1 MKPAEMRARWPDA
14 GPCPP
19 GDASRRL
26 RCILAP
32 MSSPKPSLLT
42 PGEYLELER
51 KSEIR
56 SEYIAGHMFAMSGA
70 SRRHGLIAGNLF
82 REISSQLRGR
92 DCEAQINDMR
102 VKVSPTG
109 MYTYPDIVVVCGEAR
124 FEDALI
130 DTLLNPTV
138 IVEVLSE
145 STEAY
150 DRGEKF
156 AHYRRLETL
165 REYVLVAQDKIRI
178 EHFRRV
184 GDEWILS
191 EATVAHA
198 TLTLASIDC
207 HIEVAAVYEKVNF
220 DSGQVS

>member
-1 MKPAEMRARWPDA
+1 
-14 GPCPP
+14 
-19 GDASRRL
+19 
-26 RCILAP
+26 

-70 SRRHGLIAGNLF
+70 SRRHSLIAINF
-82 REISSQLRGR
+82 IRELSTQLRGR
-92 DCEAQINDMR
+92 NCEAHAIDMR

-109 MYTYPDIVVVCGEAR
+109 MYTYPDIVAVCGEAV
-124 FEDALI
+124 FEDEHV
-130 DTLLNPTV
+130 DTLINPTV

-178 EHFRRV
+178 EHFRRE
-184 GDEWILS
+184 GEEWILS
-191 EATVAHA
+191 EVSGSDA
-198 TLTLASIDC
+198 TLHLGSIDC
-207 HIEVAAVYEKVNF
+207 HIGVAAIYEKVDF
-220 DSGQVS
+220 ESRQEG

>member
-1 MKPAEMRARWPDA
+1 
-14 GPCPP
+14 
-19 GDASRRL
+19 
-26 RCILAP
+26 

-56 SEYIAGHMFAMSGA
+56 SEYIAGRTFAMSGA
-70 SRRHGLIAGNLF
+70 SRRHNLIAGNF
-82 REISSQLRGR
+82 HRELSSRMRGR
-92 DCEAQINDMR
+92 SYEAYISDMR

-109 MYTYPDIVVVCGEAR
+109 MYTYPDIAAVCGEAV
-124 FEDALI
+124 FEDDQI
-130 DTLLNPTV
+130 DTLVNPMV

-165 REYVLVAQDKIRI
+165 QEYVLVAQNKIRI
-178 EHFRRV
+178 EHFRREGV
-184 GDEWILS
+184 GWILS
-191 EATVAHA
+191 EVSAPDA
-198 TLTLASIDC
+198 TLHLGSIDC
-207 HIEVAAVYEKVNF
+207 HVEVAAIYEKVEF
-220 DSGQVS
+220 ETLTV

>member
-1 MKPAEMRARWPDA
+1 
-14 GPCPP
+14 
-19 GDASRRL
+19 
-26 RCILAP
+26 

-42 PGEYLELER
+42 PGEYLALER

-56 SEYIAGHMFAMSGA
+56 SEYIAGRMFAMSGA
-70 SRRHGLIAGNLF
+70 SRRHSLIAGNF
-82 REISSQLRGR
+82 YRELSSQLRDR
-92 DCEAQINDMR
+92 ACEAHIADLR

-109 MYTYPDIVVVCGEAR
+109 LYTYPDIVAVCGEVKL
-124 FEDALI
+124 EDEHF

-156 AHYRRLETL
+156 AHYRRLDTL

-178 EHFRRV
+178 EHYRRE
-184 GDEWILS
+184 GEEWILS
-191 EATVAHA
+191 EVSGPDA
-198 TLTLASIDC
+198 TLHLGSLDC
-207 HIEVAAVYEKVNF
+207 HVPVAAIYEKVEF
-220 DSGQVS
+220 

>member
-1 MKPAEMRARWPDA
+1 
-14 GPCPP
+14 
-19 GDASRRL
+19 
-26 RCILAP
+26 
-32 MSSPKPSLLT
+32 MSSPQPSLLT
-42 PGEYLELER
+42 PTEYLELER

-56 SEYIAGHMFAMSGA
+56 SEYIAGRMFAMSGA
-70 SRRHGLIAGNLF
+70 SRRHGLIAGNLHGH
-82 REISSQLRGR
+82 IWTQLRGK
-92 DCEAQINDMR
+92 DCETFASDMR

-109 MYTYPDIVVVCGEAR
+109 MYTYPDIVAVCGEAR
-124 FEDALI
+124 FEDQHT

-178 EHFRRV
+178 EHFRRE
-184 GDEWILS
+184 GEEWILS
-191 EATVAHA
+191 EVSGSDA
-198 TLTLASIDC
+198 TLHLGSIDC